1 MMIQHKETYGLSR
14 SPILA
19 HFQKMPKTLPIVS
32 NRLIFQARANRKLC
46 LPISIPI
53 HDAREDIVG
62 IRTRAYQEQQCE
74 EQRLEVEK
82 RGLAPTISIST

>member
-1 MMIQHKETYGLSR
+1 MKLTAMMIQHKETYGLSR
-14 SPILA
+14 SPTLA
-19 HFQKMPKTLPIVS
+19 HFQKMPNTLPIIS
-32 NRLIFQARANRKLC
+32 NRLISQAKANSGVA

-62 IRTRAYQEQQCE
+62 IRTRAYQEQQRE

-82 RGLAPTISIST
+82 RGLA